1 MVIEQTMDW
10 AWEMHMK
17 ECAAKG
23 DERAKEALEKF
34 YSRGF
39 KK

>member
-34 YSRGF
+34 RRGEF